1 VKGRSSNQ
9 RQPVIY
15 VKVRKRTRIGRP
27 RGSKDSVPRDVRAS
41 VKAVIEE
48 VVSERQE
55 SIYDA
60 VLSGIESGP
69 RNAHNYLRLCAEYTD
84 GKPDATL
91 NLRTQFK
98 EDEMAVAE
106 RSLTSKM
113 EQLFARAA
121 GTQAVLPAATD

>member
-1 VKGRSSNQ
+1 MKSRANKVLYVRVK
-9 RQPVIY
+9 
-15 VKVRKRTRIGRP
+15 RKTTRVGRP
-27 RGSKDSVPRDVRAS
+27 RGSKDSMSRAVKAS

-48 VVSERQE
+48 VVTEQQP

-60 VLSGIESGP
+60 VLAGIESGP

-98 EDEMAVAE
+98 EDEIAVAE
-106 RSLTSKM
+106 RNLTRAM
-113 EQLFARAA
+113 ERLFDHAK
-121 GTQAVLPAATD
+121 GTAAVLPPAAD